1 MAFKTWFSY
10 LRDGLTRDEGEAS
23 GALTSPARLE
33 NLWPFIRAHART
45 GLFGACLILLTTAL
59 TMVQPLVQRTLI
71 DDVILAG
78 QLRRLIPVVLL
89 FGAVKVLRQGGHA
102 LQQFTFAR
110 FQRDVQLDIQE
121 ALFNRVLRF
130 PKSFFDETETG
141 YLMSRLSSDV
151 EGLRWF
157 FSGTVVY
164 IASNVLRFAGG
175 LIFLVV
181 LEWRLALV
189 AAIAV
194 PALMALMARF
204 ARKLRPLSR
213 ASMEQNAQVTRRLQE
228 SLSASELIKAFSS
241 EDRTVGSLIDQWR
254 EAFRVGLQ
262 RTAVSSF
269 ATLLIDALPDLARA
283 AVWIA
288 GATWVVRGRWTLGS
302 MLAFQSYMGY
312 VYGPAQSL
320 AAANIQLQEALA
332 ALERVSGLF
341 EVVPEETGE
350 GRQVDALRG
359 HVAFA
364 DVAFSYDGDETVLA
378 DLTFEIQPG
387 EHVAV
392 VGPSGVGKTTL
403 ISLLLRFYRPT
414 RGEIRFDG
422 VPADAYAVR
431 SLRQRI
437 GYVPQRTRLL
447 SGTIMEN
454 LRYGDPDADPD
465 AVRRAAAL
473 AEIHDFI
480 AGLPGGYDTPVGED
494 GVALSEGQKQRLA
507 IARALIR
514 DPDVLVLDEPTAALD
529 SLTERSILDA
539 LPAEV
544 RGKTLVIVAHRLS
557 TVRDVDRILVLRERR
572 LVASGTHAALLAE
585 SAYYR
590 ELVEHQRL

>member
-1 MAFKTWFSY
+1 
-10 LRDGLTRDEGEAS
+10 LTREEEAS

-45 GLFGACLILLTTAL
+45 GLLGAALILMTTGLTI
-59 TMVQPLVQRTLI
+59 VQPLVNRALI
-71 DDVILAG
+71 DDVILDR
-78 QLRRLIPVVLL
+78 QMCLLIPLVLL
-89 FGAVKVLRQGGHA
+89 YGAVKLLRQGGTA

-121 ALFNRVLRF
+121 ALFDRVLRF
-130 PKSFFDETETG
+130 PKSFFDENETG

-151 EGLRWF
+151 SGLRWF
-157 FSGTVVY
+157 FSGTTVY
-164 IASNVLRFAGG
+164 IASNALRFVGG
-175 LIFLVV
+175 LAFLFV

-189 AAIAV
+189 AAVAV

-213 ASMEQNAQVTRRLQE
+213 ASMEQNAQVTKRLQE

-241 EDRTVGSLIDQWR
+241 EDRTVGDLIDQWR
-254 EAFRVGLQ
+254 EAFQVGLQ
-262 RTAVSSF
+262 RTAVSSL

-283 AVWIA
+283 VIWIA
-288 GATWVVRGRWTLGS
+288 GATWVIRGRWTLGS
-302 MLAFQSYMGY
+302 LLAFQSYMGY

-350 GRQVDALRG
+350 GLEVAALRG
-359 HVAFA
+359 QVAFEDVAFA
-364 DVAFSYDGDETVLA
+364 YDGDETVLA

-403 ISLLLRFYRPT
+403 ISLLLRFYQPT

-422 VPADAYAVR
+422 VPAGAYAVR

-447 SGTIMEN
+447 SGTVMAN
-454 LRYGDPDADPD
+454 LRYGDPDADPA

-480 AGLPGGYDTPVGED
+480 AGLPDGYETPIGED
-494 GVALSEGQKQRLA
+494 GVTLSEGQKQRLA

-514 DPDVLVLDEPTAALD
+514 DPDILVLDEPTAALD

-557 TVRDVDRILVLRERR
+557 TVRDVDRILVLRDQR
-572 LVASGTHAALLAE
+572 LIASGTHDALLA
-585 SAYYR
+585 SNPYYR
-590 ELVEHQRL
+590 ELVANQRL